1 MKQILWHN
9 GIKLEVTNKN
19 VSENSPD
26 IWKLHS
32 MLPNKPCIKKEIKEE
47 IRKYFEMNEN

>member
-1 MKQILWHN
+1 M
-9 GIKLEVTNKN
+9 
-19 VSENSPD
+19 SENSPD

-47 IRKYFEMNEN
+47 IRKYFELNENKTEHIKISGIKLNK